1 VQQDYSVPVLRR
13 SLNNALESM
22 QLQTDPR
29 AARFQM
35 AGPVLER

>member
-1 VQQDYSVPVLRR
+1 LRR